1 MHTPV
6 PEQRSLHSMRKH
18 IDRMLARGWS
28 ITGRDPLRLE
38 SAGRTCVV
46 QHGMLISELK
56 AA

>member
-6 PEQRSLHSMRKH
+6 SEQRSLHSMRKH
-18 IDRMLARGWS
+18 IDLMLAKGWS

-38 SAGRTCVV
+38 SAGRTCVIR
-46 QHGMLISELK
+46 HGMLISELK